1 MAICQEKPDSLPSL
15 KAIGLEPADQ
25 KSYPMTRGGSERR
38 HPIPT
43 SSPRPPVG
51 LGINASSGFGK
62 TLPPQFPTMGNFGTP
77 TKLGSEDRF
86 LLPGGTRVSSG
97 PSGLPYG
104 RPVPITRSGSQ
115 GGPGAA
121 PGSAIGSHRTRSK
134 RGEKGDESNKVAG
147 GPQGHG
153 LGFETSTE
161 IVDRQVRSL
170 LNKLTMEKFNSISDQ
185 IIAWANKSEK
195 ERNGRTLMQVVKL
208 VFEKATDEAT
218 WSEMYARLCRKMMEQ
233 ISPNVQDDGIK
244 NPEGKPIAGGQL
256 FRKYLLNRCQ
266 EDFERGWVAK
276 ETTAAAAAT
285 KAIEDQAAAAKASS
299 NKSGNE
305 EEIVLYS
312 EEYYAAQKAKRP
324 GLGLI
329 KFIGEL
335 FKVQMLSE
343 RIMHE
348 YVKKLLGNVEN
359 PEEEE
364 IESLCKLLATVGS
377 LLDTDKA
384 RRHMDVYFSRIKESV
399 KSPNVSARMQFM
411 LQVGFCFFL
420 PYSIFVDT
428 RWQDVIELRE
438 RNWVTR
444 NTVAAPAAIQRIREA
459 VSPRAHLN
467 KWFQTQILAIAL
479 GRQGKG
485 SAGEGVSPAANEHV
499 TRRVLA
505 RG

>member
-1 MAICQEKPDSLPSL
+1 
-15 KAIGLEPADQ
+15 
-25 KSYPMTRGGSERR
+25 
-38 HPIPT
+38 
-43 SSPRPPVG
+43 
-51 LGINASSGFGK
+51 
-62 TLPPQFPTMGNFGTP
+62 
-77 TKLGSEDRF
+77 
-86 LLPGGTRVSSG
+86 
-97 PSGLPYG
+97 
-104 RPVPITRSGSQ
+104 
-115 GGPGAA
+115 
-121 PGSAIGSHRTRSK
+121 
-134 RGEKGDESNKVAG
+134 
-147 GPQGHG
+147 
-153 LGFETSTE
+153 
-161 IVDRQVRSL
+161 
-170 LNKLTMEKFNSISDQ
+170 MEKFNSISDQ

-256 FRKYLLNRCQ
+256 FRKYLLNRCR
-266 EDFERGWVAK
+266 EDFERGWVTK
-276 ETTAAAAAT
+276 ETTAAAAAAAT
-285 KAIEDQAAAAKASS
+285 KAIEDQAAATKASS

-411 LQVGFCFFL
+411 LQVGFCFFYL
-420 PYSIFVDT
+420 TPSLST
-428 RWQDVIELRE
+428 RAGRMSLSFGNGIGL
-438 RNWVTR
+438 
-444 NTVAAPAAIQRIREA
+444 
-459 VSPRAHLN
+459 
-467 KWFQTQILAIAL
+467 LAIL
-479 GRQGKG
+479 LLLRLPFSKFVKQ
-485 SAGEGVSPAANEHV
+485 
-499 TRRVLA
+499 
-505 RG
+505 